1 LPQTHSSAGAVAKRT
16 VNSLS
21 IRLDALLTAETK
33 ARETVEE
40 AERKARSIRTGI
52 PGEISAAEAEYSN
65 ELEKYEKIG
74 MEKVQKELEEMK
86 LELDIKLEKQKKEV
100 DSRASILAPRALE
113 LLRKAIEGGGA

>member
-1 LPQTHSSAGAVAKRT
+1 
-16 VNSLS
+16 LS